1 MVVSVY
7 RLVWIWNSPQFLTQL
22 RNSRQC
28 TRLWHRL
35 FTEIYKA
42 SSPVICVML
51 KSEAKS
57 AQSRKKTS
65 SNGNLVLD
73 SVRKKMT
80 VDIKKKKKKKCK
92 KPRNTIWKLIIQVK
106 RATYFAEAFVLLLV
120 CELHRASKWPYIL
133 LLFLFFI
140 QSNWKLPFETK
151 LHVLLSLREL
161 LEGWKIFW
169 PLSYKIKMKNPAIK
183 ETKIW
188 S

>member
-1 MVVSVY
+1 
-7 RLVWIWNSPQFLTQL
+7 
-22 RNSRQC
+22 
-28 TRLWHRL
+28 
-35 FTEIYKA
+35 
-42 SSPVICVML
+42 ML
-51 KSEAKS
+51 KSEEKS

-73 SVRKKMT
+73 SVRKEKWE
-80 VDIKKKKKKKCK
+80 VILKKKKKCK
-92 KPRNTIWKLIIQVK
+92 TPRNTIWKFIIQVK

-133 LLFLFFI
+133 LLFLFFFV

-161 LEGWKIFW
+161 LEGWTIFW

>member
-1 MVVSVY
+1 MV
-7 RLVWIWNSPQFLTQL
+7 
-22 RNSRQC
+22 
-28 TRLWHRL
+28 
-35 FTEIYKA
+35 
-42 SSPVICVML
+42 L

-73 SVRKKMT
+73 SVRKEKWE
-80 VDIKKKKKKKCK
+80 VILKKKKCK
-92 KPRNTIWKLIIQVK
+92 TPRNTIWKFIIQVK
-106 RATYFAEAFVLLLV
+106 RATYFEEAFVLLLV
-120 CELHRASKWPYIL
+120 CELHRASKWPFIL
-133 LLFLFFI
+133 LLFLFFCTI
-140 QSNWKLPFETK
+140 YWKLPFETK

-161 LEGWKIFW
+161 LEGWTIFW

>member
-1 MVVSVY
+1 M
-7 RLVWIWNSPQFLTQL
+7 
-22 RNSRQC
+22 
-28 TRLWHRL
+28 
-35 FTEIYKA
+35 
-42 SSPVICVML
+42 ML
-51 KSEAKS
+51 KFEAKS

-73 SVRKKMT
+73 SVRKKKERWYL
-80 VDIKKKKKKKCK
+80 KKKKNVKS
-92 KPRNTIWKLIIQVK
+92 PEIQYENSLYRLNELRILQRPLCCYWSVSYIVLQSDH
-106 RATYFAEAFVLLLV
+106 TFCFYFCFFV
-120 CELHRASKWPYIL
+120 
-133 LLFLFFI
+133 

-161 LEGWKIFW
+161 LEGWTIFW

>member
-1 MVVSVY
+1 MV
-7 RLVWIWNSPQFLTQL
+7 
-22 RNSRQC
+22 
-28 TRLWHRL
+28 
-35 FTEIYKA
+35 
-42 SSPVICVML
+42 L

-73 SVRKKMT
+73 SVGKKKWE
-80 VDIKKKKKKKCK
+80 VILKKKKKCK
-92 KPRNTIWKLIIQVK
+92 KPRNTMWKFIIQVK

-133 LLFLFFI
+133 LLFLFFV
-140 QSNWKLPFETK
+140 QSSWKLPFETK

-161 LEGWKIFW
+161 LEGWTIFW